1 MPLGPRL
8 HRPASA
14 SSFLSISTSA
24 MRSVNVLL
32 SHLCLLFTLGV
43 GSVNALAS
51 ESAELDKIIAIVDDD
66 VIMKSELAQQVE
78 RARAGIRRQGTEPP
92 PDSVLERQVMDRLI
106 LQKIQFQLAARTGV
120 VVTEEALVKAVAD
133 IAKKNKLTEEKFREI
148 LASEGYDFNVFRE
161 DIRLEI
167 ILARLRREEVDKRVQ
182 VTDREV
188 ENYISN
194 RNGRLENDAELKVSH
209 ILISIPSGA
218 TDSEQRAARV
228 KAEEA
233 LARVKG
239 GEDFSQVAI
248 AMSDGQD
255 ALDGGDL
262 GWRKAN
268 EIPSLFGDVVRG
280 YAINQISDVITSSTG
295 YHVIK
300 LAGRRA
306 GEALMVEQSHARHI
320 LVSLS
325 DLVTDEEAINRLKQ
339 LRQRIESGDDFA
351 SIAKTHSDDRG
362 SALLGGDLGWV
373 SHGQMVPEFEEVM
386 VASDVGELS
395 PPFRSEFGWH
405 ILQVLERRKYD
416 GTDEVLRQQARQSVM
431 DRKREEA
438 YEDWQRRLRDE
449 AYVEMRGEK

>member
-1 MPLGPRL
+1 MRL
-8 HRPASA
+8 V
-14 SSFLSISTSA
+14 I
-24 MRSVNVLL
+24 VLL
-32 SHLCLLFTLGV
+32 GQLFVLLALSV
-43 GSVNALAS
+43 GTCDSLAS
-51 ESAELDKIIAIVDDD
+51 ELDKIIAVVDDD

-78 RARAGIRRQGTEPP
+78 RARSDIRRQGSEPP
-92 PDSVLERQVMDRLI
+92 SDSVLERQVMDRLI
-106 LQKIQFQLAARTGV
+106 LQKIQLQLAARTGV
-120 VVTEEALVKAVAD
+120 VVSEEALVKAVSD
-133 IAKKNKLTEEKFREI
+133 IAKKNKLTDEKFREI

-161 DIRLEI
+161 DIRQEI

-194 RNGRLENDAELKVSH
+194 RNGLLQNEAELKISH
-209 ILISIPSGA
+209 ILIAIPSGA
-218 TDSEQRAARV
+218 TDTEQHAARA
-228 KAEEA
+228 KADEA

-239 GEDFSQVAI
+239 GEDFNQVAI

-262 GWRKAN
+262 GWRKAT

-300 LAGRRA
+300 LSGRRA
-306 GEALMVEQSHARHI
+306 GAALMVEQSHARHI
-320 LVSLS
+320 LVALS
-325 DLVTDEEAINRLKQ
+325 DLVTEEDAIGRLKQ

-351 SIAKTHSDDRG
+351 TIAKTHSDDRG
-362 SALLGGDLGWV
+362 SAVLGGDLGWV

-386 VASDVGELS
+386 VATDVGQLS
-395 PPFRSEFGWH
+395 APFRSEFGWH
-405 ILQVLERRKYD
+405 ILEVLERRKYD
-416 GTDEVLRQQARQSVM
+416 GTDEVLRLQARQSVM

-438 YEDWQRRLRDE
+438 FEDWQRRLRDE
-449 AYVEMRGEK
+449 AYIEIRPEK